1 MTPERLAILDDAIS
15 RRQPDLTVLM
25 DNVNK
30 PRNVA
35 AVIRT
40 CDAVGIPKVHCV
52 YPHERMSSF
61 GGTAM
66 GADRYVEK
74 QLHTNALDAVA
85 QLQSEG
91 KQVLAAHL
99 SDSAVDFRDI
109 DYTKPTCIVLGQ
121 EKQGVPEATLEA
133 VDQHIII
140 PMLGLTESLNVS
152 VAAALILFE
161 AQRQRMQAGMYQSG
175 SKFSEEERRRLL
187 FCWSQPKLKR
197 FCDEKRIAYP
207 PVDENG
213 ELINPAKWYAE
224 IRQQQGK

>member
-1 MTPERLAILDDAIS
+1 MTPERLAILDDAIT

-40 CDAVGIPKVHCV
+40 CDAVGISKVHCV
-52 YPHERMSSF
+52 YPHDRMSSF

-74 QLHTNALDAVA
+74 QLHDDALNAVS
-85 QLQSEG
+85 QLQAEG

-121 EKQGVPEATLEA
+121 EKRGVPEATLAA

-161 AQRQRMQAGMYQSG
+161 AQRQRMRAGMYTSG
-175 SKFSEEERRRLL
+175 SKMSDEERRRLL
-187 FCWSQPKLKR
+187 FCWTQPKLKY
-197 FCDEKRIAYP
+197 FCDEKRIPYP
-207 PVDENG
+207 PVDEYG
-213 ELINPAKWYAE
+213 ELVNPSQWYAS
-224 IRQQQGK
+224 IREQQQS